1 MHLSGAHGLPY
12 SRTVRLPETFMF
24 RPLSALALA
33 TLLVGCGSA
42 SKAIPM
48 QEFRCDDN
56 TVLSVSFHANEATV
70 VLPNGEIAVLPQQ
83 RAASGFWY
91 ASDRYELRGKGNEA
105 GWSVN
110 RRPPTQCRTRG

>member
-1 MHLSGAHGLPY
+1 MSMSGAHGLPY
-12 SRTVRLPETFMF
+12 SGTVCLPEISMF
-24 RPLSALALA
+24 RLFSALALA
-33 TLLVGCGSA
+33 TLIAGCGSA

-56 TVLSVSFHANEATV
+56 TVLSVSFHADEATV

-83 RAASGFWY
+83 RSGSGFWY

-105 GWSVN
+105 SWRSN
-110 RRPPTQCRTRG
+110 QRPPIQCRTRG